1 MNPFDILITAL
12 SSLTSNK
19 MRAGLTLLGI
29 VIGVTAVIVLLAI
42 GRGAQSSI
50 TASIESL
57 GSNLVTVTP
66 GSPESGGELEF
77 RFLEGGFG
85 RRDEAALTLNDAYAL
100 LDPDAAPSVR
110 AIAPEKNTGG
120 QLVANGVNFGGIV
133 VGVTPEFRFIRNYE
147 IKWGGFISA
156 GHVINSST
164 VAVLGSDVAQTLYG
178 FRNPVGQTFKLN
190 GDRFTVVGVLES
202 QGGGIFGSLSDQQ
215 TLIPITTV
223 HNRMLF
229 DRTTAGEMK
238 VDTINVQASSSDTVD
253 QTIEE
258 VTDILRLRHRIT
270 DVDDF
275 TVTSLQ
281 QTIQSVQQATN
292 VFVVF
297 LGSVAGIS
305 LLVGGIGI
313 MNIMLVTVTERTRE
327 IGIRKAMGAKR
338 RDILFQFVAESSMLS
353 FTGGLVG
360 LGLGFLI
367 ATFLDGQNI
376 FGEDGGD
383 FRVAVDRATAMLAVG
398 VSIGI
403 GLFFGIY
410 PAMRAARLH
419 PIDALRYE

>member
-50 TASIESL
+50 TSSIESL

-66 GSPESGGELEF
+66 GSPESGGDIEF

-85 RRDEAALTLNDAYAL
+85 RRDEAALTLDDAYAL
-100 LDPDAAPSVR
+100 IDPEAAPSVS
-110 AIAPEKNTGG
+110 AVAPEKNTGG
-120 QLVANGVNFGGIV
+120 QMVANGIDFGARVIGT
-133 VGVTPEFRFIRNYE
+133 TPEFRFIRNYE
-147 IKWGGFISA
+147 LKWGSFISA
-156 GHVINSST
+156 GHVINSSS
-164 VAVLGSDVAQTLYG
+164 VAVLGSEVAEALYG

-190 GDRFTVVGVLES
+190 GDRFTVIGVLES
-202 QGGGIFGSLSDQQ
+202 QGGGFFGGLSDQQ
-215 TLIPITTV
+215 ALVPITTV
-223 HNRMLF
+223 HNRMLS
-229 DRTTAGEMK
+229 DRTTSGEMK
-238 VDTINVQASSSDTVD
+238 VDSINVQASSSDTVD

-258 VTDILRLRHRIT
+258 VTAILRLRHRIT

-292 VFVVF
+292 VFVIF

-360 LGLGFLI
+360 LTLGFLI
-367 ATFLDGQNI
+367 AALLDGQNI

>member
-100 LDPDAAPSVR
+100 LDPDAAPSVS
-110 AIAPEKNTGG
+110 AVAPEKNTGG
-120 QLVANGVNFGGIV
+120 QMVANGVDFGARVIGT
-133 VGVTPEFRFIRNYE
+133 TPEFQFIRNYE
-147 IKWGGFISA
+147 LKWGAFISA
-156 GHVINSST
+156 GHVISSSS
-164 VAVLGSDVAQTLYG
+164 VAVLGSDVSEALYG

-190 GDRFTVVGVLES
+190 GDRFTVIGVLES
-202 QGGGIFGSLSDQQ
+202 QGGGFFGGLSDQQ
-215 TLIPITTV
+215 ALVPITTV
-223 HNRMLF
+223 HNRMLS
-229 DRTTAGEMK
+229 DRTTSGEMK
-238 VDTINVQASSSDTVD
+238 VDSINVQASSSDTVD

-258 VTDILRLRHRIT
+258 VTAILRLRHRIT

-292 VFVVF
+292 VFVIF

-360 LGLGFLI
+360 LTLGFLI
-367 ATFLDGQNI
+367 ATVLDGQNI

-398 VSIGI
+398 VSIAI